1 MNPIEHLL
9 QEHRD
14 ILAQIADLRAAI
26 RDLDARGN
34 AALPQALPV
43 LRRIG
48 HMMETQL
55 ALHAKKEDEA
65 FFPAIE
71 AVIGAEGGPT
81 AVMRIEHKDIHA
93 RGELLRKTLHEVNQ
107 VEHPAIE
114 AGGEKLRALATGDGS
129 AETLRA
135 AAAEIVELLDLHF
148 GKEEQ
153 ILFPMAEQMLDE
165 SSLAEVGRKIE
176 VLLQ

>member
-1 MNPIEHLL
+1 MNAIEHLL
-9 QEHRD
+9 HEHRD
-14 ILAQIADLRAAI
+14 IMTQVAALRTAV
-26 RDLDARGN
+26 RDLDARGD

-55 ALHAKKEDEA
+55 ALHARKEDDA

-71 AVIGAEGGPT
+71 AVIGAGSGPT
-81 AVMRIEHKDIHA
+81 AVMRVEHKDIHA
-93 RGELLRKTLHEVNQ
+93 RGELLRRTLHELNEI
-107 VEHPAIE
+107 EHPAIE
-114 AGGEKLRALATGDGS
+114 AGGERLRALADGDGS

-135 AAAEIVELLDLHF
+135 TAVEIVELLDAHF

-153 ILFPMAEQMLDE
+153 ILFPMAEQMLD
-165 SSLAEVGRKIE
+165 AETLTELGVKME
-176 VLLQ
+176 ELM